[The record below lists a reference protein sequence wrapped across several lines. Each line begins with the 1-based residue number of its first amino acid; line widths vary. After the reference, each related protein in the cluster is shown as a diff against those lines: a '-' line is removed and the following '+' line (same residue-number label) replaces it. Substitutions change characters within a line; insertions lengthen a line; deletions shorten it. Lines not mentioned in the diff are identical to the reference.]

1 MNTGAGCV
9 LRQLFSIVCVNTQSC
24 EYIDILDG
32 KLRGNC
38 DVDEQE
44 TRIGFDTMAL
54 CFLVFQLRILH
65 SWYFQ
70 HCMIDFRCEIVQ
82 AGRYVYIASLKHNH
96 ILFSRGALLINQL
109 IEKEMKEQ
117 NVQQQ
122 AKFDEIRSRT
132 AAIRKQYE
140 EQQKKG
146 AITTFQAQTYGQG
159 W

>member
-1 MNTGAGCV
+1 
-9 LRQLFSIVCVNTQSC
+9 
-24 EYIDILDG
+24 
-32 KLRGNC
+32 
-38 DVDEQE
+38 
-44 TRIGFDTMAL
+44 MAL

-70 HCMIDFRCEIVQ
+70 HCMIDFRCDSDVRFKL
-82 AGRYVYIASLKHNH
+82 A
-96 ILFSRGALLINQL
+96 GALLINQL

-140 EQQKKG
+140 EQQLKG
-146 AITTFQAQTYGQG
+146 AQSLKTAIILE
-159 W
+159 